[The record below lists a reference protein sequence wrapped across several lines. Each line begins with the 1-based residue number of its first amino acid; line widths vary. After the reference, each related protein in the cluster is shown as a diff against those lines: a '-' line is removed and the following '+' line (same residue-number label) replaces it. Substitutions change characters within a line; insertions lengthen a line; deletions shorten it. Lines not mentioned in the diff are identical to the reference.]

1 MNQKNIAMR
10 GALALTF
17 LCIFQNSQSEADIF
31 DVTAA
36 ADARVL
42 SFFPNSNEGN
52 GNLLSAYNN
61 GSNNVQRTFVQFDLS
76 GQSGLTVSGDGILTL
91 STTGDGNNFLSNG
104 RLFLADASW
113 AENLITW
120 NNQPSTFGAALS
132 SVSGTF
138 SDTTSQ
144 TVSWTV
150 PQAVL
155 QGWLDNPSTNRGFA
169 LYSDS
174 GSTLTFHS
182 REWLPGVFSP
192 RLGFTA
198 SIPEPGALLVGMCAL
213 PFALAIR
220 RPRRG

>member
-1 MNQKNIAMR
+1 MNQKNIAIR
-10 GALALTF
+10 GALALIF
-17 LCIFQNSQSEADIF
+17 LCSFHERRSEADIF

-42 SFFPNSNEGN
+42 SFFPDSNEGN

-61 GSNNVQRTFVQFDLS
+61 GSNNVQRTFLQFDFS
-76 GQSGLTVSGDGILTL
+76 GQSGLVVSGDGILTMR
-91 STTGDGNNFLSNG
+91 TTGDANNFLSNG

-120 NNQPSTFGAALS
+120 NNQPATTGAALS

-138 SDTTSQ
+138 SNTTSQ
-144 TVSWTV
+144 PVSWTI

-155 QGWLDNPSTNRGFA
+155 QGWLDSPATNRGLV

-174 GSTLTFHS
+174 GSTLSFHS
-182 REWLPGVFSP
+182 REFLGGTATP
-192 RLGFTA
+192 RLSFTA
-198 SIPEPGALLVGMCAL
+198 IPEPGALLFGLWAL
-213 PFALAIR
+213 PFALAFR
-220 RPRRG
+220 RPRLG